1 MKEINAYLIFNGNC
15 REAMTFYQK
24 CLGADLQL
32 VKFSDMPGNVP
43 AEAKDRI
50 AHARLTK
57 GVSVLL
63 ASDNMPGMTFN
74 PGDNFFV
81 SVQCETVQET
91 DQLFSALSEKGK
103 TIQPPQ
109 ETPWA
114 KRFAMFTDQFGTK
127 WMLNCAKARQ

>member
-15 REAMTFYQK
+15 REAMTFYQN

-57 GVSVLL
+57 GVSVLM

-74 PGDNFFV
+74 PGDNYFV
-81 SVQCETVQET
+81 SLQCETVQET

-127 WMLNCAKARQ
+127 WMLNCAKHGQ

>member
-1 MKEINAYLIFNGNC
+1 MKEVNAYLIFNGNC
-15 REAMTFYQK
+15 RDAMTFYQK
-24 CLGADLQL
+24 CFGADLQL
-32 VKFSDMPGNVP
+32 IKFSDMPGNVP
-43 AEAKDRI
+43 PEAKDRI
-50 AHARLTK
+50 AHARLAK
-57 GVSVLL
+57 GVTVLM

-91 DQLFSALSEKGK
+91 DQLFSALGEKGK

-127 WMLNCAKARQ
+127 WMLNCAKAGQ

>member
-15 REAMTFYQK
+15 RDAMTFYQK

-32 VKFSDMPGNVP
+32 IKFSDMPGNVP
-43 AEAKDRI
+43 PEAKDRI
-50 AHARLTK
+50 AHARLAK
-57 GVSVLL
+57 GISVLM

-81 SVQCETVQET
+81 SLQCETVQET
-91 DQLFSALSEKGK
+91 DQLFSLLSENGK

-114 KRFAMFTDQFGTK
+114 RRFAMFTDQFGTK
-127 WMLNCAKARQ
+127 WMLNYAKAGQ